1 MSKNLKKFRRLLT
14 DPARSAVY
22 AVSIPTD
29 MAFEETRDLLAAC
42 VRLGVS
48 VPGLLLN
55 LVTPPSDCLLC
66 SALYRRESLVR
77 RKFQRCL
84 QEREMTVVYRWG
96 EIQGFRR
103 LAELGQALYQPTR
116 VESSVYAC

>member
-1 MSKNLKKFRRLLT
+1 MSKNLKRFRRLLT

-29 MAFEETRDLLAAC
+29 MALEETRDLLAAC
-42 VRLGVS
+42 ERLGVS
-48 VPGLLLN
+48 VPGLFLN
-55 LVTPPSDCLLC
+55 LATPPSDCVLC

-84 QEREMTVVYRWG
+84 QGREMTVVYRWG
-96 EIQGFRR
+96 GIRGLSR
-103 LAELGQALYQPTR
+103 LAELGQALYQHTY
-116 VESSVYAC
+116 VESRVYAY